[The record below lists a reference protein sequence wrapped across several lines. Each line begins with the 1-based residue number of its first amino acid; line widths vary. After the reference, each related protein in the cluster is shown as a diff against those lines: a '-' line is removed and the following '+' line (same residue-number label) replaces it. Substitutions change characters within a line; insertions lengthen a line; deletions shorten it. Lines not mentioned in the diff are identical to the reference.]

1 MIGGSLND
9 CQINLLI
16 LLYISDW
23 LTMDFQNGGFLTKNG
38 KVSEKKFKN
47 SKIYFLQSLGPMV
60 LHIWSKFHVS
70 SLIFE
75 GEDLF

>member
-23 LTMDFQNGGFLTKNG
+23 LTMDFQNGGFWPKMA
-38 KVSEKKFKN
+38 KSQKKN
-47 SKIYFLQSLGPMV
+47 SKIQKSTFYNL
-60 LHIWSKFHVS
+60 
-70 SLIFE
+70 
-75 GEDLF
+75 

>member
-38 KVSEKKFKN
+38 KVSEKKNQKFKN
-47 SKIYFLQSLGPMV
+47 ILP
-60 LHIWSKFHVS
+60 
-70 SLIFE
+70 IFFWPY
-75 GEDLF
+75 GSAYLVQMSCF

>member
-38 KVSEKKFKN
+38 KVSEKK
-47 SKIYFLQSLGPMV
+47 SKIYFLQSLGP
-60 LHIWSKFHVS
+60 IWFCISGPNFMF
-70 SLIFE
+70 LA
-75 GEDLF
+75 